1 MSTSD
6 ASATDQ
12 VVSWTNEAL
21 IRLERAPSFLRGM
34 VRRLAEK
41 KAQELGYAEITVD
54 ILEQFKQKMMG
65 QMGGEAGMS
74 QAVEDM
80 AAGKLPWTTE
90 AKKRLESIPE
100 FMRGMIANIAED
112 VARERGHM
120 EVNVELFEKVEA
132 LGDLQEQAASPLE
145 WTEDALALLQQK
157 IQSSPPMA
165 VEFVS
170 DMLRHDAEDL
180 AREQG
185 MTCIDVESLT
195 RLWNTPQSQVAWS
208 DDAWKRLQTS
218 PDFVRSGIRK
228 AAERR
233 ARKLGLQEIDS
244 EHLTVFRNEAMMKAV
259 KRIRA
264 FGYKE
269 LTFDAF
275 DDALGKVKRLKGN
288 EQAEH
293 RLEEIRDYMKTKP
306 DVGLLGDE
314 LMGRFR
320 SYLKGEGKL

>member
-6 ASATDQ
+6 PSSTAQD
-12 VVSWTNEAL
+12 VFWTNEAQ

-41 KAQELGYAEITVD
+41 KAKELGYAEITVD
-54 ILEQFKQKMMG
+54 ILDQFKQQMMG

-165 VEFVS
+165 IEFVS
-170 DMLRHDAEDL
+170 DMLKHDAEDL

-185 MTCIDVESLT
+185 MTCIDAESLT
-195 RLWNTPQSQVAWS
+195 RLWNTPQSQVSWS

>member
-6 ASATDQ
+6 ASSTDQ
-12 VVSWTNEAL
+12 GVSWTNEAL

-132 LGDLQEQAASPLE
+132 LGDLQEKAASPLE

-195 RLWNTPQSQVAWS
+195 RLWNAPQSQVAWS